1 MPVEQSE
8 RIRIVRQTLSEMITP
23 SEDTQRERKMLGDEI
38 SSEIS
43 EAVMSQLDSIAT
55 MLVQGVE
62 EDKPMTGM
70 VATTERAASAE
81 DE

>member
-23 SEDTQRERKMLGDEI
+23 SEDSQRERKMLGDEI

-43 EAVMSQLDSIAT
+43 NTVKSQLNTIAT
-55 MLVQGVE
+55 ILVQGVE

-70 VATTERAASAE
+70 IAATEQATSAAGA
-81 DE
+81 